1 MTFDPNKVCDI
12 LRATT
17 RQFRKGEDVTEKV
30 AGRIRVFDIYMM
42 PHVADADP
50 NLVMVDVWFI
60 NVGVDKA
67 VAKTK
72 REELVTL
79 LNEWP
84 TEQPLT
90 SGLSYITI
98 GGELGSQDYALCLI
112 ALGSVL
118 GLWKVITPGFLVGD
132 DKAKGDELAGA
143 GFIMA
148 DGYRPEKAHA

>member
-1 MTFDPNKVCDI
+1 MTFDPGKICDI
-12 LRATT
+12 LRVTT
-17 RQFRKGEDVTEKV
+17 QQYRKGEMETTKQVGGITVT
-30 AGRIRVFDIYMM
+30 DIYMM

-67 VAKTK
+67 EAEKH
-72 REELVTL
+72 RDELVAL

-118 GLWKVITPGFLVGD
+118 GFWKVITPALLGA
-132 DKAKGDELAGA
+132 DKAKGDELAGS

-148 DGYRPEKAHA
+148 GGYKPEKAHA